1 MTCNGQG
8 TFIFSAADCP
18 TLSSMRCTKAARRE
32 TDDPD
37 WPDFIE
43 VYTGVFTYYGDN
55 KKPGFD
61 LHDTPRR
68 GNKLLQSCFAIL
80 HNAPDQRVKSPPF
93 LVFTKGSKGRDVV
106 LEAILFTTASMSSL
120 YCLFKCSGWRNSQAV
135 RPGAIFCS
143 APPPRRGS
151 ALRGYA
157 ARLQAVFRRVPIV
170 PMCWSLRRG
179 VSLILLATGLG

>member
-1 MTCNGQG
+1 
-8 TFIFSAADCP
+8 
-18 TLSSMRCTKAARRE
+18 MRCTKAARRE

-80 HNAPDQRVKSPPF
+80 HNAPDQRSEEPTFPGVYERQQG
-93 LVFTKGSKGRDVV
+93 TGRCLRSDTLYNGVDV
-106 LEAILFTTASMSSL
+106 
-120 YCLFKCSGWRNSQAV
+120 
-135 RPGAIFCS
+135 
-143 APPPRRGS
+143 
-151 ALRGYA
+151 
-157 ARLQAVFRRVPIV
+157 
-170 PMCWSLRRG
+170 
-179 VSLILLATGLG
+179 